1 MSKMKTLLV
10 DPPLGD
16 LNELERIQGN
26 QDLAPTVQIDVSGL
40 QVIIPNAQHDTV
52 IINQDSD
59 GDFDIQV
66 GEARVRTDFHAKTK
80 RT

>member
-1 MSKMKTLLV
+1 MSKMKTLLA

-66 GEARVRTDFHAKTK
+66 GEARVRTDFHVKTQ

>member
-1 MSKMKTLLV
+1 MSKMKTLLA

-66 GEARVRTDFHAKTK
+66 GEARVRTDFHTK
-80 RT
+80 AQRT